1 MKGPLVNDSISM
13 CHRRGFSLRSLRARW
28 LLCVTLFGGL
38 VTPLLAQ
45 APDVEALEE
54 AAFKAATAIADPS
67 IVQIQTIGG
76 LDVVGELIAGTGPTT
91 GVVVSADGEIITS
104 SFNFASKPSSIIVT
118 LSDGR
123 KFPAD
128 VVASDLV
135 RQVTLIKIK
144 QTGLTPLVP
153 APRKELQVGQWTIAL
168 GRTYD
173 VSFPNLSVGILSA
186 LNRIWGK
193 AVQTDAKISPANYGG
208 PLIDLQGRCIGILV
222 PMSPQGD
229 DDAAGVEWYDAG
241 IGFAVP
247 LEEILLQL
255 DTLRKGE
262 TIRPGRMGVMFADK
276 GPVSGPALVGEVR
289 PNSPA
294 EKAGLKPGDLI
305 IQANG
310 KSIASIPQLK
320 TVLGPLASG
329 SELKLVV
336 KRGDQ
341 ELPFSLTLV
350 AELPPLEY
358 PMLGILPARTVVKD
372 AKGVT
377 LRHIFPD
384 SPAAKAKLVAGDVIE
399 KLDGQDVTSPTQ
411 LASLMEKLRVGT
423 TTKATVRRTGGAT
436 EEVTLELTAL
446 SPVVPLDLAADLG
459 PKAAPDKVPAR
470 TGRLDE
476 QIPGTEGRKY
486 WLYVPETSQP
496 KVYGLVFWMHP
507 EGRTG
512 EAEQLKLWRSAC
524 EERGLIFAG
533 LLADGSWS
541 GGDGPLV
548 KGLIEQL
555 LVKYPIDPQ
564 RVVIM
569 GEQEG
574 GEFGLLAALKLKDIF
589 RGGIAIDAG
598 LGMAPPENDIGKRQM
613 FAILPRAGSTRLRA
627 TKNTLKNFAAKKIPT
642 LEQAAP
648 EGDGLD
654 EATVKQLVLWIDALD
669 RI

>member
-1 MKGPLVNDSISM
+1 MKGPLVNDLISM
-13 CHRRGFSLRSLRARW
+13 CHRHGFSRRSLLTRW
-28 LLCVTLFGGL
+28 LLCVTLLGGL

-54 AAFKAATAIADPS
+54 EAFKAATAIADPS

-229 DDAAGVEWYDAG
+229 DEAAGVEWYDAG

-276 GPVSGPALVGEVR
+276 GPVSGPALAGEVR

-305 IQANG
+305 TQANG
-310 KSIASIPQLK
+310 TPIASIPQLK
-320 TVLGPLASG
+320 TILGPLAAG
-329 SELKLVV
+329 SELKLIV
-336 KRGDQ
+336 KRDDK

-350 AELPPLEY
+350 AELAPLEY
-358 PMLGILPARTVVKD
+358 PMLGVLPSRTVVKD

-377 LRHIFPD
+377 LRHVFPD
-384 SPAAKAKLVAGDVIE
+384 SPAAKAKLTVGDAIE
-399 KLDGQDVTSPTQ
+399 KLNGQDVTSPTQ
-411 LASLMEKLRVGT
+411 LTSLVEKLRVGT
-423 TTKATVRRTGGAT
+423 QTKATVRRAGGAT
-436 EEVTLELTAL
+436 EELSLELTAL
-446 SPVVPLDLAADLG
+446 SSAVPLDITPDLG
-459 PKAAPDKVPAR
+459 PRAEPGKVPAR

-496 KVYGLVFWMHP
+496 KQYGLVFWLHP

-524 EERGLIFAG
+524 EERGLILAG

-541 GGDGPLV
+541 GADGPLV

-555 LVKYPIDPQ
+555 MAKYPIDPQ
-564 RVVIM
+564 RVVIL

-574 GEFGLLAALKLKDIF
+574 GEFGLLAALKLKDII
-589 RGGIAIDAG
+589 RAGIAIDSG
-598 LGMAPPENDIGKRQM
+598 LGLAPPENDVGKRQQ
-613 FAILPRAGSTRLRA
+613 FVILPRAGSSRLRA

-642 LEQAAP
+642 LELSAP

>member
-1 MKGPLVNDSISM
+1 MKGRLVNDQISM
-13 CHRRGFSLRSLRARW
+13 CHYRCFPFRSLWARW
-28 LLCVTLFGGL
+28 LLSFILLGGL
-38 VTPLLAQ
+38 ATPLLAQ

-54 AAFKAATAIADPS
+54 EAFKAATAIADPS

-76 LDVVGELIAGTGPTT
+76 LDVVGEMIAGTGPTT

-104 SFNFASKPSSIIVT
+104 SFNFSSQPSSIIVT
-118 LSDGR
+118 LGDGR

-144 QTGLTPLVP
+144 QGGLTPLVP
-153 APRKELQVGQWTIAL
+153 APRQELQVGQWTIAL

-229 DDAAGVEWYDAG
+229 DEAAGVEWYDAG

-262 TIRPGRMGVMFADK
+262 NIRPGRMGVMFADK
-276 GPVSGPALVGEVR
+276 GPVSGAAIAGEIR

-294 EKAGLKPGDLI
+294 EKAGLKAGDLI
-305 IQANG
+305 TQANG
-310 KSIASIPQLK
+310 KPIATIPQLK
-320 TVLGPLASG
+320 TILGPLAAG

-336 KRGDQ
+336 KRDDK
-341 ELPFSLTLV
+341 ELPLSLTLA
-350 AELPPLEY
+350 AEIAPLEP
-358 PMLGILPARTVVKD
+358 PMLGILPARTVARD
-372 AKGVT
+372 TKGVT
-377 LRHIFPD
+377 LRYVFAD
-384 SPAAKAKLVAGDVIE
+384 SPAAQDKLVAGDIIE
-399 KLDGQDVTSPTQ
+399 TFNGTEITSATQ
-411 LASLMEKLRVGT
+411 LAGLVEALRVGAS
-423 TTKATVRRTGGAT
+423 TKATVRRKSGAT
-436 EEVTLELTAL
+436 EEVTLVLAVL
-446 SPVVPLDLAADLG
+446 NPAAPLDLAADTG
-459 PKAAPDKVPAR
+459 PVAEKEKVPTK

-476 QIPGTEGRKY
+476 TLPGTEGRKY
-486 WLYVPETSQP
+486 WVYVPETTQP
-496 KVYGLVFWMHP
+496 KEYGLVVWIHP

-541 GGDGPLV
+541 GGDGPLL
-548 KGLIEQL
+548 KAMLERL
-555 LVKYPIDPQ
+555 MAKYAIDRQ

-574 GEFGLLAALKLKDIF
+574 GEFALLAALKLKDKF
-589 RGGIAIDAG
+589 RAGIAIDSG
-598 LGMAPPENDIGKRQM
+598 LGVAPPDNDVGKRQQ
-613 FAILPRAGSTRLRA
+613 FVILPRSGSSRLRA
-627 TKNTLKNFAAKKIPT
+627 TKNTLKNFHEKKLPT
-642 LEQAAP
+642 LELAAP

-654 EATVKQLVLWIDALD
+654 EATVRQLVQWIDSLD

>member
-1 MKGPLVNDSISM
+1 MNDLISM
-13 CHRRGFSLRSLRARW
+13 CCRYYCSRRW
-28 LLCVTLFGGL
+28 LLALCILCGVASQAH
-38 VTPLLAQ
+38 AQ

-54 AAFKAATAIADPS
+54 EAFKAATAIADPS

-76 LDVVGELIAGTGPTT
+76 LDVVGEMIAGTGPTT

-104 SFNFASKPSSIIVT
+104 SFNFSSKPSSIIVT
-118 LSDGR
+118 LGDGR

-144 QTGLTPLVP
+144 QGGLTPLVP
-153 APRKELQVGQWTIAL
+153 APRQELQVGQWTIAL

-229 DDAAGVEWYDAG
+229 DEAAGVEWYDAG

-247 LEEILLQL
+247 LEEILPQL

-262 TIRPGRMGVMFADK
+262 NIRPGRMGVMFADK
-276 GPVSGPALVGEVR
+276 GPVSGAAIAGEIR

-294 EKAGLKPGDLI
+294 EKAGLKAGDLI
-305 IQANG
+305 TQANG
-310 KSIASIPQLK
+310 KPIATIPQLK
-320 TVLGPLASG
+320 TILGPLAAG

-336 KRGDQ
+336 KRDDK
-341 ELPFSLTLV
+341 ELPLSLTLA
-350 AELPPLEY
+350 AEIAPLEL
-358 PMLGILPARTVVKD
+358 PMLGVLPARTVAKD

-377 LRHIFPD
+377 LRHVFPD
-384 SPAAKAKLVAGDVIE
+384 SPAAKAKLVAGDIIE
-399 KLDGQDVTSPTQ
+399 KLNGTEITSATQ
-411 LASLMEKLRVGT
+411 LAGLVEALRVGAS
-423 TTKATVRRTGGAT
+423 TKATVRRKAGAT
-436 EEVTLELTAL
+436 EEVTLELAVLTPAA
-446 SPVVPLDLAADLG
+446 PLDLASDTG
-459 PKAAPDKVPAR
+459 PAAEKEQVPAK

-476 QIPGTEGRKY
+476 TLPGTEGRKY
-486 WLYVPETSQP
+486 WVYVPETTQP
-496 KVYGLVFWMHP
+496 KEYGLVVWIHP

-541 GGDGPLV
+541 GGDGPLL
-548 KGLIEQL
+548 KAMLERL
-555 LVKYPIDPQ
+555 MEKYAIDRQ

-574 GEFGLLAALKLKDIF
+574 GEFALLAALKLKDEF
-589 RGGIAIDAG
+589 RAGIAIDSG
-598 LGMAPPENDIGKRQM
+598 LGVAPPDNDVGKRQQ
-613 FAILPRAGSTRLRA
+613 FVILPRAGSSRLRA
-627 TKNTLKNFAAKKIPT
+627 TKNTLKNFATKKIPT
-642 LEQAAP
+642 LELAAP

-654 EATVKQLVLWIDALD
+654 EATVQQLVLWIDALD